1 MSGSSRVAAAHGL
14 PEGAEVY
21 ARARLVKEGDQPTHT
36 LTNYYR
42 PEHVEGTRLV
52 DPTPGPAGRGGGFR
66 VLYDAGYGI
75 DHMKERL
82 FARAA
87 TPDEVKQLQLPPGE
101 PVVEL
106 HRTTYT
112 AEGTVVEFA
121 IGVHAASRFA
131 WEYDFDARL
140 GEGQG
145 GAAVISTQDWADAR
159 RVWDYH
165 QMGHSPRPC
174 SVAIGLGSHDLG
186 VADTAVDLYKRGMAP
201 LLLFTGATSPTTRER
216 MPRGEAV
223 RYRERAVELGVP
235 SSDVLVEPRARNT
248 GENIRFSREL
258 LEEAGVE
265 VSSVLLISKPY
276 EERRAYATAR
286 KLWPGVEVVS
296 ASSPMTLDEY
306 VDSIGDARLVI
317 DMLVGALQRLM
328 IYPEQ
333 GFMIGQPLPADVL
346 EAYERLCRAGFTSR
360 LLTTD
365 APSA

>member
-1 MSGSSRVAAAHGL
+1 M
-14 PEGAEVY
+14 
-21 ARARLVKEGDQPTHT
+21 
-36 LTNYYR
+36 
-42 PEHVEGTRLV
+42 
-52 DPTPGPAGRGGGFR
+52 
-66 VLYDAGYGI
+66 
-75 DHMKERL
+75 
-82 FARAA
+82 
-87 TPDEVKQLQLPPGE
+87 
-101 PVVEL
+101 
-106 HRTTYT
+106 
-112 AEGTVVEFA
+112 
-121 IGVHAASRFA
+121 
-131 WEYDFDARL
+131 
-140 GEGQG
+140 
-145 GAAVISTQDWADAR
+145 ISTQDWADAR

-223 RYRERAVELGVP
+223 HYQERAIELGVP
-235 SSDVLVEPRARNT
+235 STAVLVEPRARNT

-258 LEEAGVE
+258 LEEAGIE

-286 KLWPGVEVVS
+286 KLWAEVEVIS
-296 ASSPMTLDEY
+296 ASTPMTLDQY
-306 VDSIGDARLVI
+306 VDSIGNARLVI

-333 GFMIGQPLPADVL
+333 GFMISQPVPADVS
-346 EAYERLCRAGFTSR
+346 EAYERLCQAGYTSR
-360 LLTTD
+360 LLATD

>member
-1 MSGSSRVAAAHGL
+1 M
-14 PEGAEVY
+14 
-21 ARARLVKEGDQPTHT
+21 
-36 LTNYYR
+36 
-42 PEHVEGTRLV
+42 
-52 DPTPGPAGRGGGFR
+52 
-66 VLYDAGYGI
+66 
-75 DHMKERL
+75 
-82 FARAA
+82 
-87 TPDEVKQLQLPPGE
+87 
-101 PVVEL
+101 
-106 HRTTYT
+106 
-112 AEGTVVEFA
+112 
-121 IGVHAASRFA
+121 
-131 WEYDFDARL
+131 
-140 GEGQG
+140 
-145 GAAVISTQDWADAR
+145 ISTQNWADAR

-186 VADTAVDLYKRGMAP
+186 VADRAVDLYKRGMAP

-223 RYRERAVELGVP
+223 HYRERAVELGVP
-235 SSDVLVEPRARNT
+235 SRDVLVEPRARNT

-328 IYPEQ
+328 VYPEQ
-333 GFMIGQPLPADVL
+333 GFMISQPLPADVL
-346 EAYERLCRAGFTSR
+346 EAYERLCQAGFTSR
-360 LLTTD
+360 LLTTG